1 MLLCLNRRDG
11 CNFLIAHAGKLKDE
25 GRIVQGDAWQN
36 VRERLL
42 QTGNVTVQNRDGQG
56 KSIGGSVAKSINQLC
71 CPSYSAARPTTPVTT
86 FPKCSNDKRR
96 TNQNER

>member
-11 CNFLIAHAGKLKDE
+11 CNFLIAEKLKDE

-36 VRERLL
+36 VRERPL

-56 KSIGGSVAKSINQLC
+56 KSIGGSVAKSINQHC
-71 CPSYSAARPTTPVTT
+71 CPSYYARDDLSKMLV
-86 FPKCSNDKRR
+86 
-96 TNQNER
+96 